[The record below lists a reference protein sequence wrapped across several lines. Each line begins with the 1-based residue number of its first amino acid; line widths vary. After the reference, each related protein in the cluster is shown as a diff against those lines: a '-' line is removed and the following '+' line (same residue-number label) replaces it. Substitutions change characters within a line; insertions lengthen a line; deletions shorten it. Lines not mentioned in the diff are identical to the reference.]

1 MGNKVFLGTLTSKG
15 QITLPAEARKALGL
29 NPQDKVLFRLV
40 DGKLELSPLP
50 MTFEQLRG
58 SVPALPTPMDDD
70 ELMRIAREDRL
81 DEMIREGRI

>member
-29 NPQDKVLFRLV
+29 NPQDKVVFRLV

-58 SVPALPTPMDDD
+58 SVPALATPLDDD
-70 ELMRIAREDRL
+70 ELMRITREDRL